1 MPVGIRGSTLT
12 KTIKDRIEF
21 LRPVAQRGLFTQIKR
36 GLEKEGL
43 RTTPTGNLAQTDH
56 PKALGSTLTH
66 PYITTDYSEAL
77 LEFITPV
84 SSKLNETLDFLK
96 DLHAFS
102 YRHLGDEVIWP
113 ASMPCKLQG
122 NESIP
127 IARYGSSN
135 SGIMKTVYRHGL
147 SWRYG
152 RIMQSI
158 AGLHYNFSL
167 PEQLWP
173 ALLHLKYPERDA
185 KDPQVL
191 QDFISEQYFAL
202 IRNFRRYSWLLLY
215 LFGASPAVD
224 KSFIEGKSH
233 ELDELDADTLFLPYA
248 TSLRMSGLGYQN
260 NVQSS
265 LKICFNSLENYVGSL
280 THAIKTPYAPYSKLG
295 TKVDGEYRQLN
306 TNILQIENEYY
317 SDIRPKRVAESGERP
332 SEALT
337 ERGVEYIEVRC
348 IDLNPFEAIGITE
361 TQARFVDTFLLFCLL
376 ENSAQIPDDECEMLD
391 ENHSKIVNRG
401 REPGLMLQ
409 IPEGSISREEWSHQ
423 LFDRLQPVAEL
434 LDSNSDNAVHQAAL
448 DTFRPLIDQPELTP
462 SARVLD
468 AIRKAGSFTAFAQ
481 QQANQQAEELRATPI
496 NKAREALFSQLSES
510 SIRQQADLEDADRVD
525 FDTFLND
532 YMARQNA

>member
-1 MPVGIRGSTLT
+1 MT

-21 LRPVAQRGLFTQIKR
+21 LRPVAQRGLFNQVKR

-43 RTTPTGNLAQTDH
+43 RTTHTSNLAQTDH

-84 SSKLNETLDFLK
+84 SSKLTETLGFLK

-127 IARYGSSN
+127 IAQYGSSN
-135 SGIMKTVYRHGL
+135 SGTMKTVYRHGL

-185 KDPQVL
+185 KDAQIL

-224 KSFIEGKSH
+224 KSFVQDKPH
-233 ELDELDADTLFLPYA
+233 QLDELDTDTLFLPYA
-248 TSLRMSGLGYQN
+248 TSLRMSDLGYQN

-265 LKICFNSLENYVGSL
+265 LKICFNSLENYVNTL
-280 THAIKTPYAPYSKLG
+280 NHAIRTPYAPYESLG
-295 TKVDGEYRQLN
+295 VKVDGQYRQLN

-317 SDIRPKRVAESGERP
+317 SDIRPKRVTESGERP
-332 SEALT
+332 SEALI

-376 ENSAQIPDDECEMLD
+376 ENSTQIPDDECKMLD
-391 ENHSKIVNRG
+391 ENHSDIVNRG
-401 REPGLMLQ
+401 RLPGLVLQ
-409 IPEGSISREEWSHQ
+409 TPKGTISREEWSHQ

-434 LDSNSDNAVHQAAL
+434 LDSGNDSAIHQAAL
-448 DTFRPLIDQPELTP
+448 DAFRPLIDQPELTP
-462 SARVLD
+462 SAQVLK

-481 QQANQQAEELRATPI
+481 QQAHQQADLLRTAPI
-496 NKAREALFSQLSES
+496 NKAREALFTQLSES
-510 SIRQQADLEDADRVD
+510 SIRQQADLEEADQVD
-525 FDTFLND
+525 FDTFLAN
-532 YMARQNA
+532 YMARQSA

>member
-1 MPVGIRGSTLT
+1 MT
-12 KTIKDRIEF
+12 KTITDRIEF

-43 RTTPTGNLAQTDH
+43 RTSPTGHIAQTDH
-56 PKALGSTLTH
+56 PKALGSALTH

-84 SSKLNETLDFLK
+84 SSKLDETLGFLK

-102 YRHLGDEVIWP
+102 YRHLDNEVIWP

-127 IARYGSSN
+127 IAQYGGSN
-135 SGIMKTVYRHGL
+135 SGTMKTVYRHGL

-167 PEQLWP
+167 PDQLWP
-173 ALLHLKYPERDA
+173 ALLHLKYPEQNA

-215 LFGASPAVD
+215 LFGASPAID
-224 KSFIEGKSH
+224 KSFIEDRNH
-233 ELDELDADTLFLPYA
+233 QLDELDQDSLFLPHA

-265 LKICFNSLENYVGSL
+265 LKICFNSLENYVRTL
-280 THAIKTPYAPYSKLG
+280 THAIKTPYAPYEKLG
-295 TKVDGEYRQLN
+295 IKVDGQYRQLN
-306 TNILQIENEYY
+306 SNILQIENEYY
-317 SDIRPKRVAESGERP
+317 SDVRPKRVTTSGERP
-332 SEALT
+332 SEALID
-337 ERGVEYIEVRC
+337 RGVEYIEVRC
-348 IDLNPFEAIGITE
+348 IDLNPFEAIGVTKP
-361 TQARFVDTFLLFCLL
+361 QARFVDTFLLFCLL
-376 ENSAQIPDDECEMLD
+376 ENSAQISDAECAMQE
-391 ENHSKIVNRG
+391 ENHSDIVNRG
-401 REPGLMLQ
+401 RLPGLMLQ
-409 IPEGSISREEWSHQ
+409 TPDGTISREEWSHQ
-423 LFDRLQPVAEL
+423 LFARLQPVAEL
-434 LDSNSDNAVHQAAL
+434 LDSGTEDAEHQAAL
-448 DTFRPLIDQPELTP
+448 DIFRPLIDQPERTP
-462 SARVLD
+462 SAQVL
-468 AIRKAGSFTAFAQ
+468 AGIEQAGSFTAFAQ
-481 QQANQQAEELRATPI
+481 QQASQQAEALRASPI

-510 SIRQQADLEDADRVD
+510 SLRQQSDLEEADQID
-525 FDTFLND
+525 FDTFLAN
-532 YMARQNA
+532 YMAEQNAS

>member
-1 MPVGIRGSTLT
+1 MT
-12 KTIKDRIEF
+12 KTINDRIEF

-43 RTTPTGNLAQTDH
+43 RTTPAGSLAQTDH

-84 SSKLNETLDFLK
+84 SSKLSETLGFLQ

-102 YRHLGDEVIWP
+102 YRHLTDEVIWP

-122 NESIP
+122 NDSIP
-127 IARYGSSN
+127 IARYGCSN
-135 SGIMKTVYRHGL
+135 SGTMKNVYRHGL

-173 ALLHLKYPERDA
+173 ALLYLKYPERDA
-185 KDPQVL
+185 KDPKVL

-224 KSFIEGKSH
+224 KSFVEDREH
-233 ELDELDADTLFLPYA
+233 PLDQLDQETLFLPYA

-265 LKICFNSLENYVGSL
+265 LKICFNSLENYVRTL
-280 THAIKTPYAPYSKLG
+280 THAIKTPYAPYEKLG
-295 TKVDGEYRQLN
+295 VKVDGQYRQLN

-317 SDIRPKRVAESGERP
+317 SDIRPKRVAQSGERP

-361 TQARFVDTFLLFCLL
+361 TQARFIDTFLLFCLL
-376 ENSAQIPDDECEMLD
+376 ENSPQIPDDECEMLD
-391 ENHSKIVNRG
+391 ENHGRIVNRG
-401 REPGLMLQ
+401 REPGLVLQ
-409 IPEGSISREEWSHQ
+409 TPEGDISREAWSHE
-423 LFDRLQPVAEL
+423 LFDRLRPVAEL
-434 LDSNSDNAVHQAAL
+434 LDSANDKADHQTVL
-448 DTFRPLIDQPELTP
+448 GLFRPLIDQPELTP
-462 SARVLD
+462 SAQVLD
-468 AIRKAGSFTAFAQ
+468 AIRQAGSFSAFAL
-481 QQANQQAEELRATPI
+481 QQAHQQAEALRAVPI

-510 SIRQQADLEDADRVD
+510 SIRQQSDLEAADQVD
-525 FDTFLND
+525 FDTFLAD
-532 YMARQNA
+532 YMADLEGI

>member
-1 MPVGIRGSTLT
+1 MAR
-12 KTIKDRIEF
+12 
-21 LRPVAQRGLFTQIKR
+21 RGLFTQIRR

-43 RTTPTGNLAQTDH
+43 RTTPQGNIAQSAH

-84 SSKLNETLDFLK
+84 SSKLSETLDFLK

-102 YRHLGDEVIWP
+102 YRNLNDEVIWP
-113 ASMPCKLQG
+113 ASMPCRLQG
-122 NESIP
+122 NNSIP
-127 IARYGSSN
+127 IAQYGSSN
-135 SGIMKTVYRHGL
+135 SGTMKTVYRHGL
-147 SWRYG
+147 DWRYG

-167 PEQLWP
+167 PDQLWP

-185 KDPQVL
+185 RDPQVL

-224 KSFIEGKSH
+224 KSFVEDRDH
-233 ELDELDADTLFLPYA
+233 PLENLDDDTLYLPYA

-265 LKICFNSLENYVGSL
+265 LKICFNSLENYVSTL
-280 THAIKTPYAPYSKLG
+280 NHAIKTPYAPYEKLG
-295 TKVDGEYRQLN
+295 VKVDGQYRQLN

-332 SEALT
+332 SEALL

-376 ENSAQIPDDECEMLD
+376 ENSAQISDEECAMQD
-391 ENHSKIVNRG
+391 ENHSDIVNRG
-401 REPGLMLQ
+401 RLPGLMLQ
-409 IPEGSISREEWSHQ
+409 TPEGPVSREAWSHE

-434 LDSNSDNAVHQAAL
+434 LDSAGDHAGHQAAL
-448 DTFRPLIDQPELTP
+448 DAFRPLIDQPQQTP

-468 AIRKAGSFTAFAQ
+468 GIRSAGSFAAFAQ
-481 QQANQQAEELRATPI
+481 QQANAQAEALSSAPI
-496 NKAREALFSQLSES
+496 SKAREALFSQLSES
-510 SIRQQADLEDADRVD
+510 SIRQQSDLEDADRVD
-525 FDTFLND
+525 FDTFLAD